1 MDLARIVKIM
11 VRGVKV
17 SLVLKESQLGLV
29 LGLVL
34 VGLDIISGWG

>member
-34 VGLDIISGWG
+34 VGLDIICGWG

>member
-34 VGLDIISGWG
+34 VGLDIICRWG